1 MFHRLIVMSENEI
14 KFFKNKPISIDIG
27 EEPTTCTDAEPFALR
42 VLDDSME
49 PEFTSGCIIIVDPT
63 GRATD
68 GCYVLAEISD
78 DMLFR
83 QLRQNTNGWSLVPLN
98 KRYPSTDTAAD
109 LGQIAGVVVQRAG
122 ARRSYHKSYE
132 KTFKSPD

>member
-1 MFHRLIVMSENEI
+1 MSENEI

-27 EEPTTCTDAEPFALR
+27 DEPTTCTDAEPFALR

-49 PEFTSGCIIIVDPT
+49 PEFKAGCIIIVDPT

-68 GCYVLAEISD
+68 GSYVLAEKTS

-83 QLRQNTNGWSLVPLN
+83 QLKQNTDGWSLAPLN
-98 KRYPSTDTAAD
+98 EQYASTDTAAD
-109 LGQIAGVVVQRAG
+109 LSEIAGVIVQRAG
-122 ARRSYHKSYE
+122 ARRSYHKSY
-132 KTFKSPD
+132 K